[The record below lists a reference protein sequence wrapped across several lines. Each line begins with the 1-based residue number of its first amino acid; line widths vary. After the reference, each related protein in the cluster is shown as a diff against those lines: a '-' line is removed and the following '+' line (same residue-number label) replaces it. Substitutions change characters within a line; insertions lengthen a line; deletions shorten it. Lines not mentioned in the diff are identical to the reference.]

1 MRVRTTNSSPAIKRE
16 FRAYHI
22 TWVAEYGTIPNTS
35 LQYSHRCHNGKCIN
49 SAHGIWETDQENK
62 ARNKC
67 HGSSHLELPNHAYL
81 QLCTHSIP
89 CLSAAPPVL
98 SWSDPRVVSPP
109 QPPVSSAVVSGSVGV
124 LSSPPASPVMRE
136 PCTEA
141 EFEVDEE
148 FEAALLTI

>member
-1 MRVRTTNSSPAIKRE
+1 MRVRITNSSTAIKRE

-35 LQYSHRCHNGKCIN
+35 LQYSHRCHNGRCV
-49 SAHGIWETDQENK
+49 SPAHGVWETDQENK

-67 HGSSHLELPNHAYL
+67 QGSSHLELPSGAYL
-81 QLCTHSIP
+81 QLCTHIIP

-98 SWSDPRVVSPP
+98 SWLDPRVIKPP
-109 QPPVSSAVVSGSVGV
+109 QPPVSSAVVFGSVGV
-124 LSSPPASPVMRE
+124 LSSPPASPGGGASA
-136 PCTEA
+136 EA
-141 EFEVDEE
+141 EFEVDED